1 MKKLDKTKPYGMN
14 FTKQIPNEKFRK
26 ERKKNV
32 RYFINNS
39 FFIKDP
45 EPVTDLDL

>member
-1 MKKLDKTKPYGMN
+1 MN

-32 RYFINNS
+32 RYYNKCLIL
-39 FFIKDP
+39 IKDP
-45 EPVTDLDL
+45 DPVTDRDL